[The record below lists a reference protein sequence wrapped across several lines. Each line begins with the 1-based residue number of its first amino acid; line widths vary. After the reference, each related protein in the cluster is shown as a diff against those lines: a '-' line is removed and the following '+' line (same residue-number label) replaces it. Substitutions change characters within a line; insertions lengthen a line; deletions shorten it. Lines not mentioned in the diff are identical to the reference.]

1 MEVFNGNRTFEFI
14 PDSDEYAGKLYFFK
28 IILKEEGSNALGN
41 QFTFQVFI
49 DSLESEDEDETTD
62 GGQNGGGNDSNTT
75 PDTDQEAIDGDGN
88 TDG

>member
-49 DSLESEDEDETTD
+49 DSLESEDENEILKAFAATRDEIKAYCKTFVKTYLLD
-62 GGQNGGGNDSNTT
+62 
-75 PDTDQEAIDGDGN
+75 
-88 TDG
+88 